1 MASESPPKLLLR
13 WEALEG
19 GKQAALALPVLSVVL
34 FLIHLGPLHQPVGR
48 AIGYGIFWAIPAT
61 WALVSASQHE
71 RRKREERAARDD
83 AA

>member
-1 MASESPPKLLLR
+1 VASNAPPKLLLR

-34 FLIHLGPLHQPVGR
+34 FLIHIGPLHQPVAR

-61 WALVSASQHE
+61 WALVTASQHE
-71 RRKREERAARDD
+71 RRKREERASRDD
-83 AA
+83 A